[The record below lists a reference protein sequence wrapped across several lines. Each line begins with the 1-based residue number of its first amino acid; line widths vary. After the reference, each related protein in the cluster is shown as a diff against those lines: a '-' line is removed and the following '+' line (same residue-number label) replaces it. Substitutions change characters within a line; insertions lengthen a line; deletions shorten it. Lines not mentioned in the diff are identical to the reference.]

1 MVIFLYAYLWEV
13 CNIYGRMEMGPHLFN
28 KCDTNIERPPLA
40 APRQGETNYSHI
52 KAFEVKLALLVWQV
66 QKRDFT
72 HLPVTQ
78 SLSTENPVAP
88 FPAEKSVE
96 ALEMLKAEFEVRFHE
111 LHVHD

>member
-1 MVIFLYAYLWEV
+1 MAEWKWDLTFLTNVIQILNDL
-13 CNIYGRMEMGPHLFN
+13 HLQLQG
-28 KCDTNIERPPLA
+28 KGKLICDM
-40 APRQGETNYSHI
+40 YSHI